1 MRARPALVAL
11 ALVVAGAA
19 GLALSV
25 AGPPARTPV
34 ENERTLEGATGKGPS
49 ATGDAAGPG
58 DAPVAAE
65 PDDAL
70 PEPVREVLGD
80 ASGADGA
87 RSWSSELSLEDEAAR
102 VLGEAA
108 ERGDCVLARAG
119 YLDLTGGTWGC
130 VTQGS
135 GWAEVCVVWART
147 DGTGCEARAW
157 RLDASE
163 LAARRGGG

>member
-1 MRARPALVAL
+1 MRARPVLVAL

-25 AGPPARTPV
+25 TGPPARDSV
-34 ENERTLEGATGKGPS
+34 ETGQTLEGTTGGGSPDS
-49 ATGDAAGPG
+49 GDAVGSG
-58 DAPVAAE
+58 DAPMAGE
-65 PDDAL
+65 PDDVL
-70 PEPVREVLGD
+70 PEPVREVLDD
-80 ASGADGA
+80 AAGSGGE

-119 YLDLTGGTWGC
+119 YLDLLGGTWGC

-135 GWAEVCVVWART
+135 GWTEVCVVWART

-163 LAARRGGG
+163 LAVQRGGG